1 MKYFCPH
8 CRNRFELRASYA
20 GKRVHCQVC
29 GSDFDVASRI
39 MALRQPG
46 VTVKQRLRQLEAQ
59 PEKNSEEITR
69 LNAETEERLD
79 AYWRKWSDLFGD
91 VLERPPKS
99 KFLDVMDLL
108 DVDYGISRWRG
119 SFQEFKLIEDTTAR
133 ICPELLK

>member
-1 MKYFCPH
+1 
-8 CRNRFELRASYA
+8 
-20 GKRVHCQVC
+20 
-29 GSDFDVASRI
+29 
-39 MALRQPG
+39 MALRQPE
-46 VTVKQRLRQLEAQ
+46 VTVKQRLRQLESQ
-59 PEKNSEEITR
+59 PEKNREEVTR

-119 SFQEFKLIEDTTAR
+119 SFQEFKLIEETTAR